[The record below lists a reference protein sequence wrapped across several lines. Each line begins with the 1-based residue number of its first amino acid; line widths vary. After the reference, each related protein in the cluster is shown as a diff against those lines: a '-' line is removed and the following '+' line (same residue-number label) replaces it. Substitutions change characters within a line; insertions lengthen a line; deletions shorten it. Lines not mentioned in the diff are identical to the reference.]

1 MKRLLLTC
9 LLVLAAASAAW
20 GMNLRQGFGKYRY
33 GESCDTMF
41 AKPSFAVERARP
53 LWNAQLQMFG
63 LAYDPETVA
72 KSPFI
77 LHYDRDEKPE
87 FDGVPLNRIYYG
99 CNKDSGRFSLVVL
112 VHDLLS
118 VGKLVEKVTA
128 ELGAPTTTTMIQ
140 TIWALPDLYV
150 QIDQV
155 YMIVYDRRAGK
166 I

>member
-9 LLVLAAASAAW
+9 LLVLTAASAAW

-41 AKPSFAVERARP
+41 GKPSFAVERARP
-53 LWNAQLQMFG
+53 IWNAQLQMFG

-118 VGKLVEKVTA
+118 VGKLVESGLLALTA
-128 ELGAPTTTTMIQ
+128 GAD
-140 TIWALPDLYV
+140 TIRLMPPLTITKTEIDAGLAILNRILSLY
-150 QIDQV
+150 
-155 YMIVYDRRAGK
+155 
-166 I
+166 